1 MEFAGIHIRNQGWKG
16 MVLKRLAA
24 SCFGGLLVVTSTA
37 ILPSG
42 CSGGGNGGAPGTPV
56 APVPGPSLRASTNSL
71 DFGSVGTGCG
81 QSSPLTLSN
90 SGTVSLTIQQATL
103 SDPSFRMS
111 GVSMPVQLSP
121 AQSVQLGLA
130 FAPLQLGTVPARLLV
145 TDSVDTSPLTV
156 SLLGQGVPPA
166 AHPVEINWTGSS
178 PDPAIGFNIYSG
190 PQAGGPYSR
199 LAAAMVTGS
208 TFVDSLLAG
217 RTAYYAMTATDTQG
231 AESFFSS
238 EVSVTAPCP

>member
-1 MEFAGIHIRNQGWKG
+1 MEFVGFYTRHTGRKG
-16 MVLKRLAA
+16 AVLKRLSARWFA
-24 SCFGGLLVVTSTA
+24 GLLATLATA
-37 ILPSG
+37 ILPFG
-42 CSGGGNGGAPGTPV
+42 CGGGGNGSVPNTPV
-56 APVPGPSLRASTNSL
+56 APVPGPSLKASANGL

-81 QSSPLTLSN
+81 QSNSLTLN
-90 SGTVSLTIQQATL
+90 NTGTAPLTIQQATL

-111 GVSMPVQLSP
+111 GVTIPLQLSP

-130 FAPLQLGTVPARLLV
+130 FAPSQLGAVSATLLV

-166 AHPVEINWTGSS
+166 AHPVEINWVESS
-178 PDPAIGFNIYSG
+178 PDPAVGFQIYSG
-190 PQAGGPYSR
+190 TQPGGPYTR
-199 LAAAMVTGS
+199 MAAAMVTGS

-217 RTAYYAMTATDTQG
+217 RTAYYAMTATDAQS